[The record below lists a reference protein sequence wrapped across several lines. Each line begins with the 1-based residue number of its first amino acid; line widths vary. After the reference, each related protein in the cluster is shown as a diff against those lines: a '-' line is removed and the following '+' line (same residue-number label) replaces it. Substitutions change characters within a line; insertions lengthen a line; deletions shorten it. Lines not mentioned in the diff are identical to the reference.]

1 MKASKTSSGRRNYD
15 EAFKA
20 KILAL
25 HGQGRSVSSLSSSFG
40 INANVIYRWRKN
52 ADQKSCD
59 PITKDYL
66 DELLQ
71 VRKQLREVE
80 QERDILKKPWAFS
93 AANISWNIRCY

>member
-40 INANVIYRWRKN
+40 INANVIYR
-52 ADQKSCD
+52 
-59 PITKDYL
+59 
-66 DELLQ
+66 
-71 VRKQLREVE
+71 
-80 QERDILKKPWAFS
+80 
-93 AANISWNIRCY
+93 